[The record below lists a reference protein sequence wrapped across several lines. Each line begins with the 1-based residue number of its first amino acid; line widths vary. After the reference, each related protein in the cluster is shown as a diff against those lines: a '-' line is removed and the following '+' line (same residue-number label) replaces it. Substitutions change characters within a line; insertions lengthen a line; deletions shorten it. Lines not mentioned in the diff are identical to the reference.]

1 MRVTMNRQAYP
12 SDLTEKQWELL
23 DPLSPSA
30 LLGGPAAH
38 L

>member
-12 SDLTEKQWELL
+12 SDLTDKQWELL

-30 LLGGPAAH
+30 IFGGSATH